1 MATTDARKALRKFK
15 VERQVGRT
23 IVNPLVSAL
32 DRIGVRASSTVEL
45 ETVGAKTGLPRRVPL
60 TGRADDSGVWV
71 ISQHG
76 RRAGWAHNITADPK
90 VRVRVDNVWRSG
102 TAAFV
107 PDDDVVARARSFGG
121 RTKLSQSATAL
132 GMRAL
137 QSDPISVR
145 ITFTD

>member
-1 MATTDARKALRKFK
+1 MAAIDSRKALRKFK
-15 VERQVGRT
+15 FERQVGRS
-23 IVNPLVSAL
+23 IVNPLVTAL
-32 DRIGVRASSTVEL
+32 DKMGIRASSTVEL
-45 ETVGAKTGLPRRVPL
+45 ETTGAKSGQPRRVPL
-60 TGRADDSGVWV
+60 TGRADADGVWV

-76 RRAGWAHNITADPK
+76 RRAGWAHNITANPK
-90 VRVRVDNVWRSG
+90 VRVRVNNEWRRG

-121 RTKLSQSATAL
+121 NSRLGQSATAL

-145 ITFTD
+145 ITFTG